1 MASLAKLDSMR
12 LVYPGYWKVWNLT
25 IGRKMERSSVR
36 YGMEEEGLTN
46 WSSNEAK
53 RFIQYLISSIKTK
66 RFTLISHKKGV
77 SLVLSILAK
86 KLQDLG
92 VASSP
97 KVSRSALVSKR
108 PL

>member
-25 IGRKMERSSVR
+25 IERKMERSSVR

-66 RFTLISHKKGV
+66 RFTLV
-77 SLVLSILAK
+77 WSILAK